1 MVRGTFNLALD
12 LRACERVFQRMGHRL
27 ADPRYLTAQFFGR
40 RDPRGL
46 GIPTRQSGAVGA
58 GKCCS
63 RCNSVN
69 SYSVEH
75 SYDAESETLDGL
87 LVSYGTGRP
96 RRVDL
101 PITLCEFT
109 ESFFTYSP
117 ATLHF
122 LARSVEETQKRCDLW
137 ELDVATLKWRKLR
150 KLEGHVE
157 DCEMFEM
164 AVTSSGMTRVGAIWM
179 EDFTNNI
186 TELLLW
192 DGDEP
197 PRKVVCDGAKGCVDD
212 FCFVTPEVL
221 LVSTRKGD
229 AEDVGQLFLCR
240 IEEDGLPTTLCSI
253 WWISELEPARLCM
266 SHCGHSVELEEELLH
281 PQVKQLNFNF

>member
-40 RDPRGL
+40 RDPRVFGHSNE
-46 GIPTRQSGAVGA
+46 RE
-58 GKCCS
+58 
-63 RCNSVN
+63 R
-69 SYSVEH
+69 VEH

-87 LVSYGTGRP
+87 LVSYGT
-96 RRVDL
+96 
-101 PITLCEFT
+101 

-117 ATLHF
+117 AIIHL
-122 LARSVEETQKRCDLW
+122 LARSVEETQTRCDLW

-157 DCEMFEM
+157 DCEMFE
-164 AVTSSGMTRVGAIWM
+164 
-179 EDFTNNI
+179 DFTNNI

-192 DGDEP
+192 DGGAP
-197 PRKVVCDGAKGCVDD
+197 PRKLVCDEGAKGCVDD
-212 FCFVTPEVL
+212 FCFVTPDVL

-253 WWISELEPARLCM
+253 WWISELEPARLYM
-266 SHCGHSVELEEELLH
+266 SHCGHSVEFEEELLH

>member
-1 MVRGTFNLALD
+1 
-12 LRACERVFQRMGHRL
+12 
-27 ADPRYLTAQFFGR
+27 FFGR
-40 RDPRGL
+40 RDPRGF
-46 GIPTRQSGAVGA
+46 GIPTRESGAVGA
-58 GKCCS
+58 QKCCS

-87 LVSYGTGRP
+87 LVSYGT
-96 RRVDL
+96 
-101 PITLCEFT
+101 

-117 ATLHF
+117 TIIHL
-122 LARSVEETQKRCDLW
+122 LARSVEETQTRCDLW

-157 DCEMFEM
+157 DCEMFEV
-164 AVTSSGMTRVGAIWM
+164 AVTSSGMIRVGAIWM
-179 EDFTNNI
+179 KDFTNNI

-192 DGDEP
+192 DGDAP
-197 PRKVVCDGAKGCVDD
+197 PRELVCDGAKGCVDD

-266 SHCGHSVELEEELLH
+266 SHCGHSVEFEEELLH
-281 PQVKQLNFNF
+281 PQVNQLNFNF